1 MILPNISLFQ
11 EIIYHLRKTRVEL
24 LKVFFFPGSA
34 VCDSKISACYILV
47 YQFLTFLVKQLQ
59 DNIFFLG
66 TR

>member
-1 MILPNISLFQ
+1 MILPSISLFQ

-24 LKVFFFPGSA
+24 LEVLGFFSGSA

-47 YQFLTFLVKQLQ
+47 CQFLTFLVKLQ